1 MTQVENCLN
10 LNQFKKKIFLEII
23 TRTVTIDKA
32 PIGMSFLFNFR
43 TYRIWAILV
52 SDRVPE
58 IGFLGK
64 YFLPVKYGFVSQVEQ
79 GRYIILQ
86 FLA

>member
-10 LNQFKKKIFLEII
+10 LNQFKKKFFLEII

-79 GRYIILQ
+79 GT
-86 FLA
+86 

>member
-10 LNQFKKKIFLEII
+10 LNQFKKKFFLEII

>member
-10 LNQFKKKIFLEII
+10 LNQFKKKFFLEII

-64 YFLPVKYGFVSQVEQ
+64 YFLPVKYGFVS
-79 GRYIILQ
+79 
-86 FLA
+86 

>member
-1 MTQVENCLN
+1 M
-10 LNQFKKKIFLEII
+10 
-23 TRTVTIDKA
+23 
-32 PIGMSFLFNFR
+32 
-43 TYRIWAILV
+43 

-86 FLA
+86 FLALVDDFSKSLMLCIIINQVDIK